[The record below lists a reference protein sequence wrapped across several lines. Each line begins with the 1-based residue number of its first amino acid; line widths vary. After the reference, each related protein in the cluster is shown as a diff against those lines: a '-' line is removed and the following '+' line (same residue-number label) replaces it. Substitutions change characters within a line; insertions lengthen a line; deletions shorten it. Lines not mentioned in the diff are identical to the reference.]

1 MRNLE
6 HWEIDPEQS
15 RFRFSLRHIVVQHI
29 QGGFGRWGGAL
40 ILDRDDPSRSKVHL
54 WVDLRSIETG
64 DAERDDHVRSAEF
77 LDVSRFPRA
86 EFDSTEVAGRPGGT
100 ATLSGWLD
108 LHGRVRKVDV
118 ELQTGQTW
126 RDADGQTH
134 ALYVAHSRID
144 RQDFGLHWNQDLD
157 VGGVV
162 VGDVV
167 DVSVELELVHLP
179 DRVTSLD
186 AASASDPRQ

>member
-6 HWEIDPEQS
+6 HWEIDPERS
-15 RFRFSLRHIVVQHI
+15 RFRFSLRHIVVQQI

-54 WVDLRSIETG
+54 WVDLPSIDTG
-64 DAERDDHVRSAEF
+64 AAERDDHVRSAEF

-86 EFDSTEVAGRPGGT
+86 EFDSTALALRPDGT

-108 LHGRVRKVDV
+108 LHGRGCQVDV
-118 ELQTGQTW
+118 ELQAGKTW
-126 RDADGQTH
+126 RDADGQ
-134 ALYVAHSRID
+134 ARAAYVAHSRID
-144 RQDFGLHWNQDLD
+144 RQAFGLHWNQDLD

-162 VGDVV
+162 VGDDV
-167 DVSVELELVHLP
+167 DVSVELELVRVP
-179 DRVTSLD
+179 GRVTSLD
-186 AASASDPRQ
+186 AASAGDPRQ